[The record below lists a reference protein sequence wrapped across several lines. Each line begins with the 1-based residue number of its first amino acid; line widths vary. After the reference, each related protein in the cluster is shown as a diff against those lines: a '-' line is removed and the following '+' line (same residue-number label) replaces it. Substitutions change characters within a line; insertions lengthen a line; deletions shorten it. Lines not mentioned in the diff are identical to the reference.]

1 MDSTS
6 PHQHHSSTDSTPPM
20 PKSES
25 VMPPS
30 VGHMMSP
37 DDPDNPQNWPFWRK
51 IYASTVATAFAF
63 AVAFGVT
70 SLTVGIQGVMKQFN
84 VSMTVAVLGLS
95 LNLLGIAFAPI
106 ITPHLSER
114 VGRSPV
120 YLVSLLLFA
129 LFILGAGY
137 SKSFGALAV
146 CRFFAGFC
154 GGPCLVLIEGTFADV
169 WSPHITVTYYSFLS
183 LASYIGAG
191 CAPLIL
197 GYVVSAESWRWT
209 QYVTLMIALAAYLLG
224 IGVPETY
231 PREILRTRARR
242 GGYKINLAKAESGV
256 TLGEMAQTTL
266 FTPLAM
272 AVSEPVVTMIT
283 LYLSLNFAVLFQWFI
298 AVPAVLNLVY
308 GFTLHQ
314 AGLAFIAAIV
324 GALASTLTSS
334 LTESFTNRR
343 NACTSVANMAP
354 IEYRLVPAMFGSLGM
369 VGSLFWIG
377 FTAKPTI
384 NHSVPIIGT
393 GVYVW
398 SSMSILTALV
408 SYIFD
413 AYPAKGTLS
422 ALTLMA
428 STRIIFAAWL
438 PLVIIQMIM
447 GLQGQWA
454 YSVFG
459 FIAIPMIGIPVVLFI
474 FGPVLRARSR
484 HSAHAMSNGRHV
496 MDRHVDQEMQMGG
509 MHYKSDESPGE

>member
-1 MDSTS
+1 MDPTGTYQFHPSMDGT
-6 PHQHHSSTDSTPPM
+6 
-20 PKSES
+20 
-25 VMPPS
+25 PS
-30 VGHMMSP
+30 VPKQEPTVAPPIGHMMSP
-37 DDPDNPQNWPFWRK
+37 EDVDNPQNWPFWRK
-51 IYASTVATAFAF
+51 VYASVVATAFTF
-63 AVAFGVT
+63 AVAFGIT
-70 SLTVGIQGVMKQFN
+70 SLTVGIQGMMMEFSI
-84 VSMTVAVLGLS
+84 SMTTAVLGLS
-95 LNLLGIAFAPI
+95 LNLYGIAFAPI
-106 ITPHLSER
+106 TTPHLSER
-114 VGRSPV
+114 FGRSPV
-120 YLVSLLLFA
+120 YLVSLPLFA
-129 LFILGAGY
+129 LFVLGAGY
-137 SKSFGALAV
+137 SKSFAALAV
-146 CRFFAGFC
+146 CRFFAGFF

-169 WSPHITVTYYSFLS
+169 WSPHRTVTYYSFLS

-197 GYVVSAESWRWT
+197 GYVVTAESWRWT
-209 QYVTLMIALAAYLLG
+209 QYVALMIALAAYMIG

-242 GGYKINLAKAESGV
+242 RGFKINLAKAESGV
-256 TLGEMAQTTL
+256 TLSEMARTTL

-272 AVSEPVVTMIT
+272 AVTEPVVILVTF
-283 LYLSLNFAVLFQWFI
+283 YLSLNFAVLFQWFI

-334 LTESFTNRR
+334 LIESFTNRR
-343 NACTSVANMAP
+343 NACTSMANMAP
-354 IEYRLVPAMFGSLGM
+354 IEYRLVPAMVGSLGM
-369 VGSLFWIG
+369 VASLFWIG
-377 FTAKPTI
+377 FSAMPTI
-384 NHSVPIIGT
+384 NHTVPIVGT

-428 STRIIFAAWL
+428 TTRIIFAAWL

-447 GLQGQWA
+447 GLQGKWA

-459 FIAIPMIGIPVVLFI
+459 FIAIAMIAVPIILFI
-474 FGPVLRARSR
+474 FGPGLRARSR
-484 HSAHAMSNGRHV
+484 HSAATMGNGKHM
-496 MDRHVDQEMQMGG
+496 MDRHVDQEMQMGDD
-509 MHYKSDESPGE
+509 HH

>member
-1 MDSTS
+1 
-6 PHQHHSSTDSTPPM
+6 
-20 PKSES
+20 
-25 VMPPS
+25 MPPS

-51 IYASTVATAFAF
+51 VYASTVATAFAF
-63 AVAFGVT
+63 AVAFGIT
-70 SLTVGIQGVMKQFN
+70 SSTVGIQGIMKQFN
-84 VSMTVAVLGLS
+84 VSMTVATLGLS

-120 YLVSLLLFA
+120 YFVSLPLFA
-129 LFILGAGY
+129 FFTLGAGY

-146 CRFFAGFC
+146 CRLFAGFF

-169 WSPHITVTYYSFLS
+169 WSAHITVTYYSFLS
-183 LASYIGAG
+183 LASYVGTG
-191 CAPLIL
+191 CGKLYALRNQLAPLTADLAPLVL
-197 GYVVSAESWRWT
+197 GYVVSAEDWRWT
-209 QYVTLMIALAAYLLG
+209 QYVTLMIAVAAYLLG

-231 PREILRTRARR
+231 PREILRSRAHR

-266 FTPLAM
+266 LTPLAM
-272 AVSEPVVTMIT
+272 AVSEPVVIMIT
-283 LYLSLNFAVLFQWFI
+283 LYLALNFAVLFQWFI
-298 AVPAVLNLVY
+298 AVPAVLALVY
-308 GFTLHQ
+308 SFTLHQ

-324 GALASTLTSS
+324 GSFASTLTSS
-334 LTESFTNRR
+334 LIENITNRR
-343 NACTSVANMAP
+343 NGCTNMANMAP
-354 IEYRLVPAMFGSLGM
+354 IEYRLIPAMVGSLGM

-377 FTAKPTI
+377 FAAKPSI
-384 NHSVPIIGT
+384 HYIVPIIGT

-428 STRIIFAAWL
+428 TTRIIFAAWL

-447 GLQGQWA
+447 GLQGRWA

-459 FIAIPMIGIPVVLFI
+459 FIAIAMVAIPVILFL
-474 FGPVLRARSR
+474 FGSRLRARSR
-484 HSAHAMSNGRHV
+484 HSTTKMSDGKHM
-496 MDRHVDQEMQMGG
+496 MDQHVDEEMQMGNTHG
-509 MHYKSDESPGE
+509 QR

>member
-1 MDSTS
+1 MDASS
-6 PHQHHSSTDSTPPM
+6 PNTHDNSVSSPSSD
-20 PKSES
+20 PKMES
-25 VMPPS
+25 AIPPS

-37 DDPDNPQNWPFWRK
+37 TDPDNPQNWPFQRK
-51 IYASTVATAFAF
+51 LYASTVAVACAF

-70 SLTVGIQGVMKQFN
+70 SLTVAIQDVTKAFN

-106 ITPHLSER
+106 TTPHISER
-114 VGRSPV
+114 FGRSPV
-120 YLVSLLLFA
+120 YLVSLPLFA

-137 SKSFGALAV
+137 SKTFGALMV
-146 CRFFAGFC
+146 CRFFAGFF

-197 GYVVSAESWRWT
+197 GYVVPTTSWRWT

-224 IGVPETY
+224 IGMPETY
-231 PREILRTRARR
+231 PREILRSRARR
-242 GGYKINLAKAESGV
+242 LGQNIKLAKAESGV
-256 TLGEMAQTTL
+256 TLAEMAQTTL

-272 AVSEPVVTMIT
+272 AVSEPVVIMIT

-298 AVPAVLNLVY
+298 SVPAVLALTYN
-308 GFTLHQ
+308 FTLHQ

-324 GALASTLTSS
+324 GALTSTLTSS
-334 LTESFTNRR
+334 LIEAFTNRMSG
-343 NACTSVANMAP
+343 CTSMATMAP
-354 IEYRLVPAMFGSLGM
+354 LEHRLVPAIFGSLGM
-369 VGSLFWIG
+369 VASLFWIG
-377 FTAKPTI
+377 FTAKPTV
-384 NHSVPIIGT
+384 NHMVPIVGT
-393 GVYVW
+393 GAYVW

-413 AYPAKGTLS
+413 AYPPKGTLS

-428 STRIIFAAWL
+428 STRIVFAAWL

-447 GLQGQWA
+447 GLQGKWA
-454 YSVFG
+454 YGTFG
-459 FIAIPMIGIPVVLFI
+459 FIAAAMVLVPLILFQ
-474 FGPVLRARSR
+474 FGPALRARSR
-484 HSAHAMSNGRHV
+484 HSAQMMGNGKGV
-496 MDRHVDQEMQMGG
+496 MGHQHDQEMGS
-509 MHYKSDESPGE
+509 MHA

>member
-1 MDSTS
+1 MS
-6 PHQHHSSTDSTPPM
+6 
-20 PKSES
+20 
-25 VMPPS
+25 PS
-30 VGHMMSP
+30 VGHHLM
-37 DDPDNPQNWPFWRK
+37 DPHDPENPQNWPFWRK
-51 IYASTVATAFAF
+51 IYASTVATSFAF

-70 SLTVGIQGVMKQFN
+70 SLTVGIQGVMMHFH
-84 VSMTVAVLGLS
+84 VSMTVATLGLS
-95 LNLLGIAFAPI
+95 LTLLGIAFAPI

-114 VGRSPV
+114 FGRSPV
-120 YLVSLLLFA
+120 YFVSLALFA
-129 LFILGAGY
+129 LFILGAGF
-137 SKSFGALAV
+137 SRSFGALAT
-146 CRFFAGFC
+146 CRFFAGFF

-169 WSPHITVTYYSFLS
+169 WSPRITVTYYSFLS
-183 LASYIGAG
+183 LASYVGAG

-197 GYVVSAESWRWT
+197 GFVVSAEDWRWT
-209 QYVTLMIALAAYLLG
+209 QYVTLMVAFAAYLLG

-231 PREILRTRARR
+231 PREILRMRARR
-242 GGYKINLAKAESGV
+242 AGSDINLPKAESGV

-272 AVSEPVVTMIT
+272 AVSEPLVIMIT

-308 GFTLHQ
+308 GFTLSQ

-324 GALASTLTSS
+324 GALVSTLTSNLIEGLS
-334 LTESFTNRR
+334 NRR
-343 NACTSVANMAP
+343 DACTNTANMAP
-354 IEYRLVPAMFGSLGM
+354 LEYRLFPAIAGSFGM
-369 VGSLFWIG
+369 VASLFWIG
-377 FTAKPTI
+377 FSAKPTI
-384 NHSVPIIGT
+384 DALVPIVGT

-413 AYPAKGTLS
+413 AFPAKGTLS

-428 STRIIFAAWL
+428 STRIICAAWL

-459 FIAIPMIGIPVVLFI
+459 FIAIPMIGVPIILYI
-474 FGPVLRARSR
+474 FGPGLRSRSR
-484 HSAHAMSNGRHV
+484 HSGPVMSNGKQMMSRH
-496 MDRHVDQEMQMGG
+496 DDQEMQR
-509 MHYKSDESPGE
+509 